1 MISLREGRKPKDP
14 VAKGYKVKNLSEKN
28 ILERSYVFYGDIG

>member
-1 MISLREGRKPKDP
+1 MISKREGGKPKEP

-28 ILERSYVFYGDIG
+28 ILERKYIFYGDIG